1 MKLSTSSNLV
11 FTRPDGR
18 IMPLTEMMRM
28 GKEAGFTRFD
38 LNFYDWSLPHSPFLT
53 EGWRQ
58 WIDQVAE
65 EKERLGVTFGQCH
78 AYTYN
83 FLDRAL
89 TEEEKERHEELVMRS
104 LTCCHLVE
112 ATLCV
117 THPDTDFSAV
127 CQTRI
132 SREKNRQYFAALL
145 EKAAGLGLE
154 LAVENMCDAAISP
167 RRKYGASAEELAEL
181 MDLMGDDR
189 IGVCW
194 DFEHGEIMKQDQEQS
209 ILLLGKHLKATHVS
223 DTHSATDPDLM
234 HVMPLFGKIDW
245 KACVRALKKVN
256 YQGDFSFEVSHYGE
270 CFPDELLKPALKL
283 AWKIGEYLMGL

>member
-38 LNFYDWSLPHSPFLT
+38 LNFYDWSLPHSPFWT

-89 TEEEKERHEELVMRS
+89 T
-104 LTCCHLVE
+104 
-112 ATLCV
+112 
-117 THPDTDFSAV
+117 
-127 CQTRI
+127 
-132 SREKNRQYFAALL
+132 
-145 EKAAGLGLE
+145 
-154 LAVENMCDAAISP
+154 
-167 RRKYGASAEELAEL
+167 
-181 MDLMGDDR
+181 
-189 IGVCW
+189 
-194 DFEHGEIMKQDQEQS
+194 
-209 ILLLGKHLKATHVS
+209 
-223 DTHSATDPDLM
+223 
-234 HVMPLFGKIDW
+234 
-245 KACVRALKKVN
+245 
-256 YQGDFSFEVSHYGE
+256 
-270 CFPDELLKPALKL
+270 
-283 AWKIGEYLMGL
+283 